1 MTRWEWFDLGVT
13 VLGANYLSHQ
23 LGITTFGNRAKYNNH
38 WAAYGFVKSQ
48 NRWLGRQILSKP
60 PMMY

>member
-38 WAAYGFVKSQ
+38 WAAYGFVKS
-48 NRWLGRQILSKP
+48 
-60 PMMY
+60 